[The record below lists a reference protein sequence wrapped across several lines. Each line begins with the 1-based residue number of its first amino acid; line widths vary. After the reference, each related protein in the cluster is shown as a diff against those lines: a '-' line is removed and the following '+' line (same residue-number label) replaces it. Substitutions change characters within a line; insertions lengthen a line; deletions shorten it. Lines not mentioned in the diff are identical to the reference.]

1 MATKYSDASIPSRSN
16 YLNNKVVV
24 VDGLVGGGKALI
36 SSIVGALPKV
46 EMWVHRPEIEQICSM
61 HHLGHITKEGAVS
74 LLKHWFDQEA
84 INLSIVRDI
93 NCRPTDRSSIFRDAR
108 PLRYLKRLFLE
119 IGDASV
125 QRIIDEQLIVNIMT
139 HSNTGYA
146 LPIFDALSDRLV
158 YIRFTRCPMTEYMLI
173 HLTRWSKRWGKDIR
187 SGMLLHKSKKN
198 DEEFTEDIPFFM
210 LHNEETYL
218 NALPVERAILM
229 LSEWQR
235 RGDAVIDSL
244 KKSSAAIIEIPFE
257 KFVFDPNSYI
267 GLIADALETNPDSVT
282 KRMMKK
288 QRVPRA
294 SLTDAP
300 KDKVFSKLG
309 WKLPKKHVTVLE
321 EFDATRKIYKND
333 ISTAFMKSLDEITS
347 EYIKRHNIV

>member
-1 MATKYSDASIPSRSN
+1 
-16 YLNNKVVV
+16 
-24 VDGLVGGGKALI
+24 
-36 SSIVGALPKV
+36 
-46 EMWVHRPEIEQICSM
+46 
-61 HHLGHITKEGAVS
+61 
-74 LLKHWFDQEA
+74 
-84 INLSIVRDI
+84 
-93 NCRPTDRSSIFRDAR
+93 
-108 PLRYLKRLFLE
+108 
-119 IGDASV
+119 
-125 QRIIDEQLIVNIMT
+125 
-139 HSNTGYA
+139 
-146 LPIFDALSDRLV
+146 
-158 YIRFTRCPMTEYMLI
+158 MTEYMLI

-187 SGMLLHKSKKN
+187 SGMLLHTSRKN
-198 DEEFTEDIPFFM
+198 DEAFTEDVPFFM
-210 LHNEETYL
+210 LHNEEAYL

-257 KFVFDPNSYI
+257 KFVFDPNSYVS
-267 GLIADALETNPDSVT
+267 LIADALETNPDSVT

-333 ISTAFMKSLDEITS
+333 ISTAFTKLLDEITS